1 MTIKIGVASQK
12 GGVGKSTICRLIA
25 REYAKSGWSVKIADL
40 DVSQGTCF
48 DWQSRRMSNH
58 ITPEV
63 PVERFSSVSQAL
75 KFSHVY
81 DPIIFDGKP
90 YATSQ
95 TLEIAKE
102 VNLLILPTGLALDDL
117 RPSVLL
123 AKELCENK
131 GIPKGKLA
139 FAFCRT
145 GDSDVELGEAQT
157 YISESGYSYL
167 DGAMPEKGGY
177 RRASDLG
184 LSPTET
190 RFPSLNKKADILAQS
205 IIDKITKLQTET
217 EVA

>member
-1 MTIKIGVASQK
+1 MTIQIGVASQK
-12 GGVGKSTICRLIA
+12 GGVGKSTVCRLIA
-25 REYAKSGWSVKIADL
+25 REYAKAGWTVKIADL

-75 KFSHVY
+75 KFAHVY
-81 DPIIFDGKP
+81 DLIIFDGKP

-95 TLEIAKE
+95 TLEIAKA
-102 VNLLILPTGLALDDL
+102 VNLLILPTGLSLDDL

-123 AKELCENK
+123 AGELCNK

-145 GDSDVELGEAQT
+145 GESDIELLEAQT
-157 YISESGYSYL
+157 YISDAGYSYL
-167 DGAMPEKGGY
+167 DGAMPEKAGY

-184 LSPTET
+184 FSPTET
-190 RFPSLNKKADILAQS
+190 RFPTLNKKADILAQCV
-205 IIDKITKLQTET
+205 IDKVTQLQTAT

>member
-1 MTIKIGVASQK
+1 MTIQIGVASQK
-12 GGVGKSTICRLIA
+12 GGVGKSTVCRLIA
-25 REYAKSGWSVKIADL
+25 REYAKAGWTVKIADL

-75 KFSHVY
+75 KFTHVY
-81 DPIIFDGKP
+81 DLIIFDGKP

-95 TLEIAKE
+95 TLEIAKA
-102 VNLLILPTGLALDDL
+102 VNLLILPTGLSLDDL

-123 AKELCENK
+123 AGELCNK

-145 GDSDVELGEAQT
+145 GESDIELLEAQT
-157 YISESGYSYL
+157 YISDASYSYL
-167 DGAMPEKGGY
+167 DGAIPEKAGY

-184 LSPTET
+184 FSPTET
-190 RFPSLNKKADILAQS
+190 RFPTLNKKADILAQS
-205 IIDKITKLQTET
+205 VIDKVTQLQTAT